1 MADEL
6 EVNSP
11 AWWLHRLAGKLQMDT
26 PRMILMDRYYRGS
39 HPLPYVPRVL
49 KIEYRKMLA
58 RSRSNFMRVV
68 VDAPAERLKVQGFRT
83 RGGDT
88 ADQAAWDE
96 WLVNNLD
103 VDANLGIVDA
113 LSMGRTYLSVW
124 RFNGEDRARVQIEDP
139 RTTLVEFDPIRRH
152 IRRAGLRLWTDDW
165 TGLTRA
171 DVWLDDACY
180 QFAAK
185 RKVTPSKMWPQ
196 AWQPAYPIDDA
207 EVAFTDLEL
216 REDGLDAFQWVT
228 QWEELGTVPNPFKVV
243 PLIPL
248 VNRPSVLK
256 HPDGESELEDVYLTQ
271 DRINE
276 MLFNRALAAWTTA
289 YRQKWATGL
298 DIPVDEQGNPVQP
311 FEAAIDRL
319 WVSESDVT
327 KFGEFGATE
336 LKPFIE
342 AVEEDVQHIAVQT
355 RTPRHYFLQQ
365 GQSPSGDA
373 IKSAE
378 AGLVAKTIE
387 KQAYLGRGLA
397 EAMRLAK
404 VMAGEEAEP
413 LEVIWG
419 DPEFRTMAEL
429 TDAVIKQHAAK
440 LIPRRVALER
450 LGYSPTE
457 IDRIAR
463 LYAQDAL
470 LADVQ
475 GLVEDPA
482 NPDPALT

>member
-11 AWWLHRLAGKLQMDT
+11 AWWLHRLVGQLQFDT
-26 PRMILMDRYYRGS
+26 PRMVLMDRYYRGS
-39 HPLPYVPRVL
+39 HPLPYVPRQL
-49 KIEYRKMLA
+49 KTEYRKMLA
-58 RSRSNFMRVV
+58 RSRSNFMRIVV
-68 VDAPAERLKVQGFRT
+68 EAPAERLKVQGFRT

-88 ADQAAWDE
+88 ADQAAWEE
-96 WLVNNLD
+96 WLANNLD
-103 VDANLGIVDA
+103 VDANLGIIDA

-124 RFNGEDRARVQIEDP
+124 RFQGEDRARIQIEDP

-152 IRRAGLRLWTDDW
+152 VRRAGLRMWVDDW
-165 TGLTRA
+165 SGKTRA

-180 QFAAK
+180 QYVAK
-185 RKVTPSKMWPQ
+185 REIAPSRTWPQ
-196 AWQPAYPIDDA
+196 SWTAAYPIDDYA
-207 EVAFTDLEL
+207 VARVDLQL
-216 REDGLDAFQWVT
+216 REEAVESFQWVN
-228 QWEELGTVPNPFKVV
+228 QWTELDTVRNPSKQI

-298 DIPVDEQGNPVQP
+298 EIPVDENGNPVQP

-319 WVSESDVT
+319 WVSEDNLT

-378 AGLVAKTIE
+378 AGLVAKTLE
-387 KQAYLGRGLA
+387 KQAYLGRGFA
-397 EAMRLAK
+397 EAMRLSK
-404 VMAGEEAEP
+404 TMAGEDAPP
-413 LEVIWG
+413 LEVIWA

-429 TDAVIKQHAAK
+429 TDAVIKQHAAE

-450 LGYSPTE
+450 LGYSPNE

-463 LYAQDAL
+463 LHAQDAL
-470 LADVQ
+470 LRDAQ
-475 GLVEDPA
+475 TLVEDPVS
-482 NPDPALT
+482 PDPTLE